1 MNKENLR
8 MQLLAGVIT
17 ESQYNQKMEGIEN
30 AEKVKNLTLLKKV
43 QSRVELI
50 NGYVDALDD
59 DQSLRDMDEVL
70 SNAGLEEKYNRFID
84 WKFEKTDPGL
94 SREDY
99 IELYNCINQVVLD
112 YRSKWGPLS
121 QL

>member
-59 DQSLRDMDEVL
+59 DQSLRDMDEAL